1 MRIPWSW
8 DAMRV
13 FSEEMSLVFSLLTG
27 RWTIPALEILVMRA
41 RSLSFCS
48 VRPNRGVLRKHP
60 VGLGLPTARLYSNVP
75 NLRSV
80 ALDRA
85 HHPKMVSHVSQIH
98 VWRAE
103 YSNAV
108 VALHP
113 IGFALAALRE
123 PTNAVLANPPNVVYA
138 CAPLDE
144 FLLIDWPRHLAN
156 PAVAEANNT
165 VV

>member
-60 VGLGLPTARLYSNVP
+60 VGLGLPTVCLYSNVP
-75 NLRSV
+75 NLRLV
-80 ALDRA
+80 ALDRI
-85 HHPKMVSHVSQIH
+85 HPKMVSHVSQIH

-144 FLLIDWPRHLAN
+144 FLVLIDWPRPLAN